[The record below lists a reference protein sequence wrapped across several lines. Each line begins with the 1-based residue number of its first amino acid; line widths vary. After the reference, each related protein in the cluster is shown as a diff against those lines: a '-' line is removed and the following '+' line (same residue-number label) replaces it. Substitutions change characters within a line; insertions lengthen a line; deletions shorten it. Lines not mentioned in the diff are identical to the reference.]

1 MTVSWRLLRRNYQR
15 NDMMTIENYIERNS
29 TIYQDSIAVVCGNE
43 KCTYQELHER
53 IKRRVIEFK
62 KENFHEGQIVCLRA
76 IPSIGFLVDYFAFH
90 MIGCVV
96 APLERNL
103 PESSF
108 QKISSELCQQSV
120 PKGSADILY
129 TTGTTGKSK
138 GVIISHQTIIADAE
152 NLIDGQGFTHDL
164 AFVVNG
170 PLNHIGS
177 LSKIYPVIMLG
188 ATLVIVDGLK
198 DLNKFFDAFDY
209 PSPKMATFLVPAGI
223 RVLIQFGTERLSSL
237 SNKMDFIETGAAAIS
252 HSDMMTLCQLLPN
265 TRLYNTYAS
274 TETGIISTYN
284 YNDGRC
290 IAGCLG
296 RPMKHSQIIITE
308 KGLIACKG
316 KTLMSGY
323 VGDSERTAS
332 VLKEGVIY
340 TSDIGK
346 LDAEGMLHLTG
357 REDDVINVGG
367 FKVAPTEV
375 EDAVLSFPDVKD
387 CVCLPVNHIITGK
400 ALKLLVVM
408 KEGKELNRKELVLH
422 LKSRLEPYKIPMLYS
437 QIEKIERTFNGKINR
452 KYYTDGVL
460 PVKC

>member
-1 MTVSWRLLRRNYQR
+1 
-15 NDMMTIENYIERNS
+15 MMTLENYIERNS

-53 IKRRVIEFK
+53 IKRKVIEFE

-96 APLERNL
+96 APLEKNL

-188 ATLVIVDGLK
+188 ATLIIVDGLK
-198 DLNKFFDAFDY
+198 DLNKFYDAFDY

-387 CVCLPVNHIITGK
+387 CVCLPVDHIITGK

-408 KEGKELNRKELVLH
+408 KKGKELNRRELALH

>member
-1 MTVSWRLLRRNYQR
+1 MTVSWHLLRRNYQR
-15 NDMMTIENYIERNS
+15 NDMMTLENYIERNS

-53 IKRRVIEFK
+53 IKRKVIEFE

-96 APLERNL
+96 APLEKNL

-188 ATLVIVDGLK
+188 ATLIIVDGLK
-198 DLNKFFDAFDY
+198 DLNKFYDAFDY

-387 CVCLPVNHIITGK
+387 CVCLPVDHIITGK

-408 KEGKELNRKELVLH
+408 KKGKELNRL
-422 LKSRLEPYKIPMLYS
+422 LK
-437 QIEKIERTFNGKINR
+437 
-452 KYYTDGVL
+452 
-460 PVKC
+460 